1 MSGLILI
8 SGSENDL
15 IDVMARA
22 KIIEDLLKERK
33 FKYERVFVYDGC
45 QEIEYRERRIYN
57 LAGEFI
63 KYTVHAPVEQ
73 VNFIWH
79 LYCTIYSEM
88 MNIALSLKKTDE
100 LASKGQEKPKKRRRK
115 KST

>member
-15 IDVMARA
+15 IDVMTRA
-22 KIIEDLLKERK
+22 KIIEDLLKEHK

-45 QEIEYRERRIYN
+45 QEIEYKERRIYN

-63 KYTVHAPVEQ
+63 KYTINAPVEQ

-79 LYCTIYSEM
+79 LYCEVYSAM

-100 LASKGQEKPKKRRRK
+100 ITQEKPKKRRTK

>member
-22 KIIEDLLKERK
+22 KVIEDLLKERK

-45 QEIEYRERRIYN
+45 QEVEYKERRIYN

-63 KYTVHAPVEQ
+63 KYTIHAPVEQ

-79 LYCTIYSEM
+79 LYCERYSAM

-100 LASKGQEKPKKRRRK
+100 ITQQKPKKRRVK